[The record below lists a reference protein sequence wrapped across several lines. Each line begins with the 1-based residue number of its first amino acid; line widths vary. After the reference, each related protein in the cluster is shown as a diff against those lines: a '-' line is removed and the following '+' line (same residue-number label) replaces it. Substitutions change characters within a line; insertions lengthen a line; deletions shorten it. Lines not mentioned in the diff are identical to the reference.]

1 MNKRKRCNDDSV
13 EKDENKSP
21 LIRLEKNRVYFYD
34 EVSKNSV
41 LELQKV
47 VNMAREY
54 AIIHRDICSID
65 LPSVYIF
72 INSDGGCV
80 YSGLAA
86 LDFLQSIKDVTIITI
101 VEGCAASASTFLLL
115 GGSKRFIRKHAT
127 VLIHQITA
135 NYWGDVEFE
144 RLRDEFKNTEKLMD
158 IINKVYKDN
167 TSISQRKLSTLF
179 TREQYMDAAEAIR
192 FQICHDYL

>member
-1 MNKRKRCNDDSV
+1 
-13 EKDENKSP
+13 
-21 LIRLEKNRVYFYD
+21 
-34 EVSKNSV
+34 
-41 LELQKV
+41 
-47 VNMAREY
+47 MARDY
-54 AIIHRDICSID
+54 AIIHRDISSIN

-86 LDFLQSIKDVTIITI
+86 LDFLQSIKDVTV

-115 GGSKRFIRKHAT
+115 SGSKRFIRKHSS

-144 RLRDEFKNTEKLMD
+144 RLRDE
-158 IINKVYKDN
+158 Y
-167 TSISQRKLSTLF
+167 
-179 TREQYMDAAEAIR
+179 
-192 FQICHDYL
+192 